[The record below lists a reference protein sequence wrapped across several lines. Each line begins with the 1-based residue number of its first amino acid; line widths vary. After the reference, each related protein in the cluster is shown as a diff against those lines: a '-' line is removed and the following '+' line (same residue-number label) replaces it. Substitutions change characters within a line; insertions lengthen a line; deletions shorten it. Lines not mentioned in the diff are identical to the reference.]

1 MSESQRCVPPV
12 NVTRWPNSG
21 LPKLFQGRVSESCP
35 VSKTVSHA
43 SRRLPTFRSLLPF
56 PPPLLRIRP
65 SKPFPR
71 DYAIR
76 NVVPHSKYLSHSD
89 NLRRVSNAKIA
100 NNYYTRKYTSV
111 SLVYSWVRRCWA
123 RKEEKEGRGERRLVE
138 LFVAVNVV
146 LYSSTRRDAWQNP
159 FREKRI
165 AAINTLRRLFYEN
178 RGREGAR
185 FKGKRRWIYD
195 RGIRHAKLNET
206 FFNGESSFEIK
217 EEQRIENQS
226 EDKGKTGGGREGG
239 REGKHPESGE
249 RGEER
254 RTDGWTRVENLI
266 KRK

>member
-1 MSESQRCVPPV
+1 MYLWYIAGPEGV
-12 NVTRWPNSG
+12 
-21 LPKLFQGRVSESCP
+21 GRER
-35 VSKTVSHA
+35 K
-43 SRRLPTFRSLLPF
+43 RR
-56 PPPLLRIRP
+56 
-65 SKPFPR
+65 
-71 DYAIR
+71 
-76 NVVPHSKYLSHSD
+76 
-89 NLRRVSNAKIA
+89 
-100 NNYYTRKYTSV
+100 
-111 SLVYSWVRRCWA
+111 
-123 RKEEKEGRGERRLVE
+123 EGRGERRLVE

-226 EDKGKTGGGREGG
+226 EDKGKTGGRGGRG